1 MQTKLLGVLSL
12 TCLIITILWLVL
24 FVSSM
29 AVAGP
34 LDTFEQVLTHVKGLG
49 GVFYLTYANA
59 ALITVCAVMLFATL
73 YIHYK
78 PIAPEW
84 SAIGVMF
91 VPIYGALNLIAYL
104 SQITV
109 VPRLLQLQVLPEYQA
124 FSRFLLQHAIQQWHD
139 STISIINNLAYAILG
154 MPSIIFGILMF
165 KSAPALRL
173 GGIFL
178 ALSGLASIAG
188 FIGIAAQNAW
198 LSQGSLI
205 GGVLFMLALVQMSLV
220 FLQRSKTPRE
230 KAG

>member
-12 TCLIITILWLVL
+12 ICLIITILWLVL

-34 LDTFEQVLTHVKGLG
+34 LDTFEQVLAHVNGRG
-49 GVFYLTYANA
+49 VVFYLTYANA
-59 ALITVCAVMLFATL
+59 ALITVSAVMLFAAL

-84 SAIGVMF
+84 SAIGVLF

-104 SQITV
+104 FQITV
-109 VPRLLQLQVLPEYQA
+109 VPRLLELQALPEYQA
-124 FSRFLLQHAIQQWHD
+124 FSQFLLRQVVQQWSD
-139 STISIINNLAYAILG
+139 STISIVNNLAYAVLG
-154 MPSIIFGILMF
+154 VPSIIFGILML

-173 GGIFL
+173 GGVLL
-178 ALSGLASIAG
+178 ALNGLACIAG
-188 FIGIAAQNAW
+188 FIGIAAQIAW

-205 GGVLFMLALVQMSLV
+205 GGALFLLALVPMSLV
-220 FLQRSKTPRE
+220 FLQQSKIP
-230 KAG
+230 